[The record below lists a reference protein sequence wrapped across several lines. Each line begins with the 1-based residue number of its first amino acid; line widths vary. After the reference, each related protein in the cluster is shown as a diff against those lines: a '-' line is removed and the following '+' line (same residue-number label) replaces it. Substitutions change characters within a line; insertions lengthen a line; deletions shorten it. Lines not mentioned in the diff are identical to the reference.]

1 MKPTLA
7 IVCIALLCGC
17 EDNAPHDAQKMALDE
32 LLAAAPTGT
41 AEQQFQLGMRYLRG
55 EDVSTNAFN
64 AAIWFRRAA
73 MHGHS
78 EAMFRLAECYDASEL
93 PESAEET
100 MYWLRKAADSGH
112 PRAMAFLGGKL
123 CVSDTTKNVQEGRSW
138 LEKSAQNGCVD
149 GMRALARQLIEQDKP
164 DEARVL
170 YRAAALKGDARSAVF
185 FGLSL
190 ANAEPNSG
198 QFIESLA
205 WMQVGIAGDE
215 AIPERLMEMVE
226 ELDEKSAERLNERV
240 KEIRMLIRQQAG

>member
-1 MKPTLA
+1 MRPLL
-7 IVCIALLCGC
+7 IVLSIVMLCGC
-17 EDNAPHDAQKMALDE
+17 EDPSAHDPEKMSFEE
-32 LLAAAPTGT
+32 LQAVAPTGT
-41 AEQQFQLGMRYLRG
+41 AEQQFRLGMRYLRG
-55 EDVSTNAFN
+55 DDVDTNPFN
-64 AAIWFRRAA
+64 ASIWFRMAA
-73 MHGHS
+73 MQGHA
-78 EAMFRLAECYDASEL
+78 EAMFGLAECYDESDL
-93 PESAEET
+93 PENAEET
-100 MYWLRKAADSGH
+100 IHWLRKAAELGH
-112 PRAMAFLGGKL
+112 PRAMAFLGIELCGRAHGKDL
-123 CVSDTTKNVQEGRSW
+123 DEGRKW
-138 LEKSAQNGCVD
+138 LAKSAKHGSIE
-149 GMRALARQLIEQDKP
+149 GMRAHAFQLLRQNKP